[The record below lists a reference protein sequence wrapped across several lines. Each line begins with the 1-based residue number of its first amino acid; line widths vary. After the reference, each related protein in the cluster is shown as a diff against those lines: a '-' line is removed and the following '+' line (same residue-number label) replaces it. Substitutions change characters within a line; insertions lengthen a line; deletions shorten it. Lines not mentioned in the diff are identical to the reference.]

1 MTSEEIR
8 IQAQP
13 DTVPNR
19 FRFLVDREI
28 SPEHVVFVDA
38 IQAKEGSPLAAA
50 LFAVEGVT
58 RVEFDGRI
66 VKVAQPGGLEW
77 MPIAKQ
83 VGATI
88 RAHLTAGEPILVE
101 GYVPVLPEDEA
112 LRLKVEKILDAE
124 INPQIAAHG
133 GYVTVVDVQNKD
145 IWVKMGGGCQGCG
158 SAAATMTQGVERMI
172 RDAIPEI
179 GAIIDA
185 TDHAAGANPYYA
197 PGGA

>member
-1 MTSEEIR
+1 MSNDEIR

-19 FRFLVDREI
+19 FKFLVDREVY
-28 SPEHVVFVDA
+28 PEHVIFGDA
-38 IQAKEGSPLAAA
+38 ATASQGSKLAEQ
-50 LFAVEGVT
+50 LFGIDGVT
-58 RVEFDGRI
+58 RVEFDGRF
-66 VKVAQPGGLEW
+66 VKIAQNGEHEW

-83 VGATI
+83 VGATV
-88 RAHLTAGEPILVE
+88 RTYLQSGESILVE
-101 GYVPVLPEDEA
+101 GFMPELPEEEK
-112 LRLKVEKILDAE
+112 LRVKVERILDAE

-133 GYVTVVDVQNKD
+133 GYVTVVDVKDKD
-145 IWVKMGGGCQGCG
+145 IWVRMGGGCQGCG

-185 TDHAAGANPYYA
+185 TDHAAGTNPYYA

>member
-1 MTSEEIR
+1 MSNEEIR

-19 FRFLVDREI
+19 FRFLVDREVHA
-28 SPEHVVFVDA
+28 EHVIFVDA
-38 IQAKEGSPLAAA
+38 SHAEKGSGLAQKI
-50 LFAVEGVT
+50 FAIAGVT
-58 RVEFDGRI
+58 RVEFDGRF
-66 VKVAQPGGLEW
+66 VKVAQTGEHEW

-83 VGATI
+83 VGAAV
-88 RAHLTAGEPILVE
+88 REFLKSGEPVLVP
-101 GYVPVLPEDEA
+101 GFVPELPADEK
-112 LRLKVEKILDAE
+112 LRIKVEKILDAE

-133 GYVTVVDVQNKD
+133 GYVTVVDVKGKD
-145 IWVKMGGGCQGCG
+145 IWVRMGGGCQGCG
-158 SAAATMTQGVERMI
+158 SAAATMSQGVERMI

-185 TDHAAGANPYYA
+185 TDHAAGTNPYYA

>member
-1 MTSEEIR
+1 MSSEEIR

-28 SPEHVVFVDA
+28 WADHVVFVDA
-38 IQAKEGSPLAAA
+38 AQAEKGSPLAAS
-50 LFAVEGVT
+50 LFAIEGVS

-66 VKVAQPGGLEW
+66 IKVAQPGGLEW

-83 VGATI
+83 VGAAI
-88 RAHLTAGEPILVE
+88 RAHLHSGGPVLVE
-101 GYVPVLPEDEA
+101 GYVPELPEDEA

-172 RDAIPEI
+172 RDAVPEI

-185 TDHAAGANPYYA
+185 TDHSAGTNPYYA
-197 PGGA
+197 SGGA